1 MKNMTFGAFAS
12 ALAVSIGVTLTVT
25 PARALTINDTFNSSI
40 QNASNASAIEA
51 VIQSATNQI
60 ASLYSNP
67 VAINIVFGTSTSV
80 SGGQSQT
87 QDFSNAYGTYTTL
100 LRNDAASHPE
110 NQTLGTAIANLSHGN
125 DSNGALPI
133 FSTTA
138 QLRALGQSFK
148 GSFDNNGNFVGP
160 QNGTQ
165 DGVITI
171 NPSFVLTIS
180 VLQHEIDQI
189 LGGGGQGSTLGRGFP
204 PGFGATDLYRYSGPN
219 TPSYTTDPSATAFL
233 SVDAGNTSIAG
244 FNQIGGI
251 SDFGDFT
258 GPFTSPPAPCLI
270 QSAFICGPP
279 FGPSPPPPFTTA
291 SPEFQ
296 MLASIGYNPVP
307 GPIAG
312 AGLPGLILASGGL
325 LVLGWWRRRQKIA

>member
-1 MKNMTFGAFAS
+1 MKKMTLGAFAS
-12 ALAVSIGVTLTVT
+12 ALAVSVGVTLTAT

-40 QNASNASAIEA
+40 QDASNAAAIEA
-51 VIQSATNQI
+51 LILSATNQI

-67 VAINIVFGTSTSV
+67 VAVNIVFGISTSV

-87 QDFSNAYGTYTTL
+87 QDFSNPYDTYTTL
-100 LRNDAASHPE
+100 LRNDATSHPE
-110 NQTLGTAIANLSHGN
+110 NQTLGTAIANLSRGN
-125 DSNGALPI
+125 DANGALPI

-138 QLRALGQSFK
+138 QLRALGESIK

-165 DGVITI
+165 DGVITV
-171 NPSFVLTIS
+171 NPNFVLTIS
-180 VLQHEIDQI
+180 VLQHEIDQV
-189 LGGGGQGSTLGRGFP
+189 LGGGGQGSTLGRSFP

-219 TPSYTTDPSATAFL
+219 TPSYTTDPFAMAFL
-233 SVDAGNTSIAG
+233 SVDGGNTSIAG
-244 FNQIGGI
+244 FNQVGGG

-258 GPFTSPPAPCLI
+258 QTPCLI

-279 FGPSPPPPFTTA
+279 FGPSPPPPFTTG

-296 MLASIGYNPVP
+296 MLAAIGYNPVTVP
-307 GPIAG
+307 GPIVG

-325 LVLGWWRRRQKIA
+325 LAWWQRRQKFA